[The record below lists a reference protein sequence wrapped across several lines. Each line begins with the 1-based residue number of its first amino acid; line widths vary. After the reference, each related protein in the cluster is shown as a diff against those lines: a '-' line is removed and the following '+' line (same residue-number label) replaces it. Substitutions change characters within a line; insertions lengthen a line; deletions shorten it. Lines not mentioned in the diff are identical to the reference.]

1 MIDRIAIFDFDG
13 TLFRSPERPPWWPHQ
28 GFWGRLETLSPPFV
42 PEHPGSD
49 WWASSIVSEA
59 KKAASDPSTYSCLLT
74 GRIPKFERRIKE
86 LLAGGGIRF
95 DGYFFTKGS
104 TTLPFKLSIIET
116 LVQRFPDV
124 KLVEMWDDRTEHVG
138 QFESRLSELG
148 VGYEVHSVP
157 KATREFA
164 IGSDDI
170 PAAKVAVRFT
180 E

>member
-13 TLFRSPERPPWWPHQ
+13 TLFKSPEQPSWWPHQ

-42 PEHPGSD
+42 PEHPDSD

-59 KKAASDPSTYSCLLT
+59 KKAAGDSSTYACLLT
-74 GRIPKFERRIKE
+74 GRIPKFEKRIKE
-86 LLAGGGIRF
+86 LLAGEGIRF
-95 DGYFFTKGS
+95 DNYFFTRGS
-104 TTLPFKLSIIET
+104 STLPFKLSTIEN

-124 KLVEMWDDRTEHVG
+124 KLVEIWDDRTEHVG
-138 QFESRLSELG
+138 QFESKLSELG
-148 VGYEVHSVP
+148 VEYDVHSVP

-164 IGSDDI
+164 IGPHDI
-170 PAAKVAVRFT
+170 PAAKVAIRFT